1 MDATAR
7 GAAARTTHWKRE
19 LRITEMVIIGVV
31 TVALVSVDLMFY
43 FWPFRYREVH
53 PLLEQVFQSRVDVK
67 SYHRTYFPHPG
78 FVAEGVTFYRH
89 GDTHIPPLATVAK
102 MTVAGQWLRLIF
114 HPHTLYQIRLEGLH
128 VQIPPPGTKA
138 RGMDLD
144 NGVISTSD
152 SKLRILTILADG
164 TVLDFLRHDGAPLR
178 FVFAK
183 LAVHNVEDKHPLD
196 FTARVMTSEPKGTV
210 VATGVLGPF
219 RTNSYGTTAMSGSYS
234 LTDADLNGLDG
245 MWGHAEAG
253 GRFGGKFSAMDV
265 KGGAAILDFRVGS
278 GHTVRMDADYHVTV
292 SGTNGDVE
300 IENAVVKTG
309 TSTITASGSV
319 AGSPKTV
326 AITIATKDS
335 EVSDLLKIV
344 EGAPPPVE
352 GHVDFDAAVKFGEE
366 PGQFLKKLNLK
377 GEVSLEKMRLV
388 KADAQEKVDAFSARV
403 RKDPPATPAS
413 GKPAGDAPEIAMA
426 ARSQTRFERGMAYFP
441 DIRASMPGV
450 EARLHGTFN
459 LLDTRIH
466 LTGQVA
472 LERSI
477 SHAVTGWKAALLKPV
492 SPFFKKKDAG
502 AVVPVAITG
511 TAKKPRIGED
521 VLHDK

>member
-1 MDATAR
+1 MDAVAGRTPRRR
-7 GAAARTTHWKRE
+7 G
-19 LRITEMVIIGVV
+19 LRITEMAIIGAVA
-31 TVALVSVDLMFY
+31 VALVSVDLMFY

-78 FVAEGVTFYRH
+78 FVADGVTFYRH
-89 GDTHIPPLATVAK
+89 GDTHIPPLATVEK

-114 HPHTLYQIRLEGLH
+114 HPHTLYQIRLDGLH

-152 SKLRILTILADG
+152 SKLRILSILGDG

-178 FVFAK
+178 FVFTK

-196 FTARVMTSEPKGTV
+196 FAARVVTSEPKGTV

-219 RTNSYGTTAMSGSYS
+219 RTNSYGTTPMSGSYS

-253 GRFGGKFSAMDV
+253 GRFGGRFSAMEV
-265 KGGAAILDFRVGS
+265 KGGAAIPDFRVGS
-278 GHTVRMDADYHVTV
+278 GHTVPMDAEYHVTV
-292 SGTNGDVE
+292 SGINGDVE
-300 IENAVVKTG
+300 IANAMVKTG

-326 AITIATKDS
+326 AVTVATKDS

-344 EGAPPPVE
+344 EESPPQVE
-352 GHVDFDAAVKFGEE
+352 GRVNFSAAVEFGEE

-388 KADAQEKVDAFSARV
+388 KAETQEKVDAFSARV
-403 RKDPPATPAS
+403 RKDPP
-413 GKPAGDAPEIAMA
+413 GDAAGKATGDPPEITIA
-426 ARSQTRFERGMAYFP
+426 ARTQTRFEHGVAYFP
-441 DIRASMPGV
+441 DIQASMPGA
-450 EARLHGTFN
+450 EAHLHGTFN

-472 LERSI
+472 LERGI
-477 SHAVTGWKAALLKPV
+477 SHAATGWKALLLKPV
-492 SPFFKKKDAG
+492 NPFFRKKDAG

-511 TAKKPRIGED
+511 KAQNPKIGQD

>member
-1 MDATAR
+1 MDAIGGNATAR
-7 GAAARTTHWKRE
+7 RTYWKRE
-19 LRITEMVIIGVV
+19 LRVTEMVIIGLVAVV
-31 TVALVSVDLMFY
+31 LVSVDLMFY
-43 FWPFRYREVH
+43 FWPFRYRQVH

-89 GDTHIPPLATVAK
+89 GDTHIPPLAAVAK

-114 HPHTLYQIRLEGLH
+114 HPHTLYQIELEGLH

-164 TVLDFLRHDGAPLR
+164 TVLDFLRQDGAPLR
-178 FVFAK
+178 FEFAK

-196 FTARVMTSEPKGTV
+196 FAARVTTSEPKGMV

-219 RTNSYGTTAMSGSYS
+219 RTNSYGTTPMSGSYS

-253 GRFGGKFSAMDV
+253 GRFGGQFSAMDV
-265 KGGAAILDFRVGS
+265 KGEATIPDFRIGS
-278 GHTVRMDADYHVTV
+278 GHTVRMDAAYHVTV

-300 IENAVVKTG
+300 IENAAVKSG
-309 TSTITASGSV
+309 RSTITASGSV

-326 AITIATKDS
+326 AVTIATKDS

-344 EGAPPPVE
+344 EGSPPQVE
-352 GHVDFDAAVKFGEE
+352 GNVSFDAAVEFGEE
-366 PGQFLKKLNLK
+366 PGRFLEKLNLK
-377 GEVSLEKMRLV
+377 GEVSLEGLKLA
-388 KADAQEKVDAFSARV
+388 KADTQEKVDAFSARV
-403 RKDPPATPAS
+403 RKDPPPAPAS
-413 GKPAGDAPEIAMA
+413 GEPGGDPPEITIA
-426 ARSQTRFERGMAYFP
+426 ARSQTRFAHGMAYFP
-441 DIRASMPGV
+441 DIRASMPGA

-466 LTGQVA
+466 LTGKVA
-472 LERSI
+472 IERGL
-477 SHAVTGWKAALLKPV
+477 SHAVTGWKAMVLKPV

-502 AVVPVAITG
+502 AVVSVAITG
-511 TAKKPRIGED
+511 KAKNPKIGED

>member
-164 TVLDFLRHDGAPLR
+164 AGFSA
-178 FVFAK
+178 
-183 LAVHNVEDKHPLD
+183 
-196 FTARVMTSEPKGTV
+196 ARRS
-210 VATGVLGPF
+210 AAALCF
-219 RTNSYGTTAMSGSYS
+219 C
-234 LTDADLNGLDG
+234 
-245 MWGHAEAG
+245 EAG
-253 GRFGGKFSAMDV
+253 RTQRGGQ
-265 KGGAAILDFRVGS
+265 
-278 GHTVRMDADYHVTV
+278 
-292 SGTNGDVE
+292 
-300 IENAVVKTG
+300 
-309 TSTITASGSV
+309 TS
-319 AGSPKTV
+319 
-326 AITIATKDS
+326 
-335 EVSDLLKIV
+335 
-344 EGAPPPVE
+344 
-352 GHVDFDAAVKFGEE
+352 
-366 PGQFLKKLNLK
+366 
-377 GEVSLEKMRLV
+377 
-388 KADAQEKVDAFSARV
+388 
-403 RKDPPATPAS
+403 
-413 GKPAGDAPEIAMA
+413 
-426 ARSQTRFERGMAYFP
+426 
-441 DIRASMPGV
+441 
-450 EARLHGTFN
+450 ARLHCAGDDFGTEGN
-459 LLDTRIH
+459 GSGD
-466 LTGQVA
+466 G
-472 LERSI
+472 
-477 SHAVTGWKAALLKPV
+477 G
-492 SPFFKKKDAG
+492 AG
-502 AVVPVAITG
+502 AVSDEQLWDNGNVGIIFADG
-511 TAKKPRIGED
+511 CGFERARWD
-521 VLHDK
+521 VGPC